1 MAFKFCHDDATR
13 ESYVVALFDC
23 WNVQNIRVVLSN
35 SHKYLPMG
43 VIDFYFVDNEVE
55 VCCRRKVVYCAY
67 IICRQV
73 GPLSLGCTTS
83 APDVSSP
90 RGYGWVLVTD
100 HRLQF
105 LLLLSV
111 IFFLSGAQPALPMG
125 VATESIAEIFW
136 V

>member
-1 MAFKFCHDDATR
+1 MKGSR
-13 ESYVVALFDC
+13 LRLYY
-23 WNVQNIRVVLSN
+23 LSP
-35 SHKYLPMG
+35 SWS
-43 VIDFYFVDNEVE
+43 
-55 VCCRRKVVYCAY
+55 
-67 IICRQV
+67 IIM
-73 GPLSLGCTTS
+73 GCTTS

-111 IFFLSGAQPALPMG
+111 VFFLSGARPALPMG
-125 VATESIAEIFW
+125 VATEAIAEIFW